1 MVDANMAQTMSQ
13 APRYSVVIPVYNSSE
28 VVGETI
34 DACVAYCERKGL
46 SYELIL
52 VNDGSRDDSWQ
63 VLSRKF
69 AEHPRLAA
77 INLLRNYG
85 QHTAVLAGLQYSR
98 GEYVVTLDD
107 DLQNPPEEIDRL
119 IAQAE
124 TGHDVVFGR
133 FRRKRHSPLRRLGSQ
148 IVNAINR
155 RVFDKPRDLVLT
167 NFRLLHRRVVDRIVA
182 HKTLYPYINGLALMY
197 AQRPANV
204 EVEHRRRAA
213 GRSTYGLVKI
223 IELVMRILFNYS
235 SYPLRM
241 ASMLGIVVAV
251 MSFFL
256 AGYFFLHGL
265 FVGTSVPGWASVAV
279 MLSFF
284 NGLSLL
290 LLAMLGEYMIRILQ
304 QVSHIENYHVVE
316 VLRREA

>member
-1 MVDANMAQTMSQ
+1 
-13 APRYSVVIPVYNSSE
+13 
-28 VVGETI
+28 
-34 DACVAYCERKGL
+34 
-46 SYELIL
+46 LIL

-69 AEHPRLAA
+69 AEHSRLAA

-85 QHTAVLAGLQYSR
+85 QHTAVLAGLRYSR

-107 DLQNPPEEIDRL
+107 DLQNPPEEIGRL

-124 TGHDVVFGR
+124 AGHDVVFGR
-133 FRRKRHSPLRRLGSQ
+133 FRRKGHSPLRRLGSR

-167 NFRLLHRRVVDRIVA
+167 NFRLLDRRVVDRIVA
-182 HKTLYPYINGLALMY
+182 HKTLYPYINGLAIMY

-204 EVEHRRRAA
+204 EVEHRPRAA
-213 GRSTYGLVKI
+213 GRSTYDFVKI

-235 SYPLRM
+235 SYPLRL
-241 ASMLGIVVAV
+241 ASLSGIAVAV

-256 AGYFFLHGL
+256 AGYFLVRGL
-265 FVGTSVPGWASVAV
+265 FIGTSVPGWASVAV
-279 MLSFF
+279 MLAFF

-290 LLAMLGEYMIRILQ
+290 LLAMLGEYVIRILQ
-304 QVSHIENYHVVE
+304 QVSQIEHYHIVE
-316 VLRREA
+316 VLQRET